1 MSRGR
6 HIETDKQPF
15 SVGNEAGRVAAAVAL
30 QLQVDAARVIR
41 PRAELQLVVMVREI
55 LERTDRQT
63 DRPTSSRNTPRAEL
77 HLAQL
82 VVERKPRDVDLARA
96 EEQAR
101 RHPETTLRVT
111 CVATDRM
118 SPRDHATCDMC
129 SNRLHVT
136 QRPRYVQHV

>member
-41 PRAELQLVVMVREI
+41 PRAEL
-55 LERTDRQT
+55 
-63 DRPTSSRNTPRAEL
+63 

-82 VVERKPRDVDLARA
+82 VVKRKPRDVDLARA

-129 SNRLHVT
+129 SNRPHVT

>member
-63 DRPTSSRNTPRAEL
+63 DPRAHRNTPRAEL

-82 VVERKPRDVDLARA
+82 VVKRKPRDVDLARA

-118 SPRDHATCDMC
+118 SPRDHATCNMC
-129 SNRLHVT
+129 SNRPHVT
-136 QRPRYVQHV
+136 QKPRYVRRV